1 MSQAYTGTFTGMAA
15 ATIIETKLPGSLD
28 ALLTLHAGASP
39 PPNPVA
45 YMLWMDTGTGLLKM
59 RNAANS
65 AWVVAFLTPW
75 MIELGGLSASRNVYL
90 GTFYRTGY
98 VLGCRLLSDTATVGS
113 GAGVKWDFQIRNK
126 TAAVNLL
133 AAAATTNGNE
143 VAVDTPWNIYA
154 DQNQQPAANAALE
167 LQITKTGA
175 ATNLVRASVEVL
187 TILAPV

>member
-1 MSQAYTGTFTGMAA
+1 MSQAYTSTFTGQPA
-15 ATIIETKLPGSLD
+15 ATILETLIPGSLE
-28 ALLTLHAGASP
+28 ALRTLHSGGTAP
-39 PPNPVA
+39 TNPIA
-45 YMLWMDTGTGLLKM
+45 YMLWLDTSTGLLKM

-65 AWVVAFLTPW
+65 AWVVALLTPW
-75 MIELGGLSASRNVYL
+75 MFELGGLSASRNIYL

-113 GAGVKWDFQIRNK
+113 TGSIKWDFQIRNK
-126 TAAVNLL
+126 TAALNLL
-133 AAAATTNGNE
+133 ATAATTNGNE
-143 VAVDTPWNIYA
+143 IAIDTPWNIYA